1 LDTEGRTSSFN
12 FFGVIEIEKMIKK
25 LFMTGSDFYFVN
37 LQFTTKSLDSLF
49 SIAQKREKVN
59 GKK

>member
-1 LDTEGRTSSFN
+1 
-12 FFGVIEIEKMIKK
+12 
-25 LFMTGSDFYFVN
+25 MTGSDFYFVN

-49 SIAQKREKVN
+49 SVAQKREKVN